1 MYARAVDDAALR
13 LRELRHDEWDDFGVA
28 ALALSLAV
36 VAAEFRPQFALPL
49 FLGGLAV
56 LALGVRAL
64 WRRWDL
70 VDRLAGERD
79 TYVISEVMDYAS
91 RETTMERRHSFAA
104 LIRGRLRQPGVEFEA
119 SVAAAREEL
128 EALATELEDAELAL
142 DPDRADTTC
151 WTKRGL
157 CSTTGFY
164 RPARSSASATRRRSW
179 SARLG
184 SFMPICSSSATA
196 KRALGR

>member
-13 LRELRHDEWDDFGVA
+13 LRELRDDEWEDFGVA
-28 ALALSLAV
+28 ALALLLAV

-79 TYVISEVMDYAS
+79 TYVIFEVLDYAS

-142 DPDRADTTC
+142 DPDRAVACMRLLSDLEGSPLLNSALPPDEL
-151 WTKRGL
+151 R
-157 CSTTGFY
+157 SRVRQIRAGF
-164 RPARSSASATRRRSW
+164 RHGP
-179 SARLG
+179 
-184 SFMPICSSSATA
+184 
-196 KRALGR
+196 

>member
-79 TYVISEVMDYAS
+79 TYVIFEVLDYAS

-142 DPDRADTTC
+142 DPDRAVACMRLLSDLEGSPLLNSALPPDEL
-151 WTKRGL
+151 R
-157 CSTTGFY
+157 SRVRQIRAGF
-164 RPARSSASATRRRSW
+164 RHGP
-179 SARLG
+179 
-184 SFMPICSSSATA
+184 
-196 KRALGR
+196 